1 MSWGVLKLLPCLP
14 RELCRDA
21 TCRSPCRCMH
31 TDATQ
36 LPWRGPY
43 ATSFLPATSLAFADA
58 LHHYTQ
64 TKAVYQSLEPN
75 QPWL

>member
-1 MSWGVLKLLPCLP
+1 
-14 RELCRDA
+14 
-21 TCRSPCRCMH
+21 MH